1 MIVRTDAVVLR
12 AFDYGET
19 SRIATVLT
27 RRHGVIGLLAKGAR
41 RPRSRYGA
49 ALRAG
54 AHLEVVYYFR
64 EGRGLQTLTEASHIA
79 RFPGIAEDLERLTLA
94 HRLLEIVRSLLPEG
108 DSQPIVLAL
117 LIHALGWL
125 DEPAGAG
132 AQPGNA
138 VPWFQLRLS
147 SCLGFAPD
155 LRREDVMALE
165 AEGGHFRLD
174 TGHVGPRGS
183 EAPAGRLASRAAL
196 RALAVL
202 ARADLPVAGR
212 MVLEPTVRD
221 EVDDLVDAFMQYH
234 AESALPARVR
244 KVAGQIEEGLAAA
257 REGLA
262 DSAGAEE
269 PAS

>member
-27 RRHGVIGLLAKGAR
+27 RRHGVLGLLAKGAR
-41 RPRSRYGA
+41 RPTSRYGS
-49 ALRAG
+49 ALQAG

-79 RFPGIAEDLERLTLA
+79 RFPGIAADLDRLTLA

-108 DSQPIVLAL
+108 DSQPLVLAL
-117 LIHALGWL
+117 LIHTLGWL
-125 DEPAGAG
+125 DAGGGG

-155 LRREDVMALE
+155 LRREDVLE
-165 AEGGHFRLD
+165 LETEGGSFRLD
-174 TGHVGPRGS
+174 TGQVGPPGS
-183 EAPAGRLASRAAL
+183 QAPAARQASRAAM

-202 ARADLPVAGR
+202 TRADLPVAGR
-212 MVLEPTVRD
+212 MVLEPAVRV
-221 EVDDLVDAFMQYH
+221 EVDDLVDAFVQYH

-244 KVAGQIEEGLAAA
+244 RVAGQIEGGLAAA
-257 REGLA
+257 RETPA
-262 DSAGAEE
+262 DTPLGEE
-269 PAS
+269 PPG